1 MQLEKNTKNLIQ
13 AIEQRV
19 SQELTSANEKLE
31 QDFKA
36 EIKQYQDKLEEETK
50 LYIQQELADLRLS
63 LIQNESQA
71 KWSLKQDLLESRN
84 NLVNSL
90 LDSVYEELLAFSKSA
105 EYRHYLESK
114 LEKLAELA
122 KQGGELRVGESD
134 LAMAQEWASKQTAN
148 IVAVKDDSNVLGGFL
163 FISAD
168 KKMEFD
174 HTMEAIL
181 AEQKKW
187 FYENSKLVL

>member
-19 SQELTSANEKLE
+19 DQELTSANEKLE
-31 QDFKA
+31 QEFK
-36 EIKQYQDKLEEETK
+36 EEMKHYKDKLDEETK
-50 LYIQQELADLRLS
+50 LYIQQELADLKLS

-84 NLVNSL
+84 ALVNNL
-90 LDSVYEELLAFSKSA
+90 LDSVYEELLAFSKSSS
-105 EYRHYLESK
+105 YRGYLESK
-114 LEKLAELA
+114 LEQLSELA
-122 KQGGELRVGESD
+122 KQGGELRVRESD
-134 LAMAQEWASKQTAN
+134 LALAQEWAGKQTTP
-148 IVAVKDDSNVLGGFL
+148 IVAIKDDSNVLGGFL